1 MTCTDEY
8 SAPTGSPGPRSG
20 ETVLGLPADFL
31 IEPGGRVIAAKY
43 GRHAGDQWSVD
54 EVLALA
60 GC

>member
-1 MTCTDEY
+1 ML
-8 SAPTGSPGPRSG
+8 PHQG
-20 ETVLGLPADFL
+20 ELPFDVVAFL

-60 GC
+60 ER